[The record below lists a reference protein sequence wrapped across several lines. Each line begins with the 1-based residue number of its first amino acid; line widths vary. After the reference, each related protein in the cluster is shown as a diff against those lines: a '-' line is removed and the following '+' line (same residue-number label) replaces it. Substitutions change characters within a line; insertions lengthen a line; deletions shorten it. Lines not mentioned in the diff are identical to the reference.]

1 MEINYSQIFQA
12 FSPILGSVFEKN
24 PWKYLSL
31 SKRWYFYVSTKKHG
45 IFLVALSMYQKPI
58 YIITFM
64 TANIPAHFVH
74 HLGPTFH
81 LRMYVLVEM

>member
-1 MEINYSQIFQA
+1 MKPDLGGFFSNSGKCLCEEKSLKLSFTFQNVVFLRKYEEA
-12 FSPILGSVFEKN
+12 WHFLG
-24 PWKYLSL
+24 
-31 SKRWYFYVSTKKHG
+31 
-45 IFLVALSMYQKPI
+45 ALSMYQKPI

-81 LRMYVLVEM
+81 LRMYVFVEM